1 MNGFPLPF
9 SRTERTSRR
18 RAGLLFT
25 LPLLTLLTLAIPM
38 RAAAQMTDVVVTAI
52 TLPPLSVPTGTP
64 VGVQFTLQNAGVN
77 NATDFFCQVGIS
89 SASAP
94 STPIFQEQINV
105 ASLPAGATT
114 SLMTQGTWPAGEP
127 GDYIVTVA
135 AIYEFDNEP
144 TNNLRQHSFVVTP
157 QSSMLTLTEAVA
169 ILNGEV
175 LDGHP
180 RAELL
185 TAVYLSPPAN
195 PSDSLL
201 PAGTLIESADSS
213 LILQYDYPVY
223 FFFVDLYPDQLFAH
237 PVEYIAISADDGTI
251 DRQTNVDMWPEING
265 VTPDFGS
272 DCFGDPNSRRV
283 RGQGINC
290 AEKPVRY
297 EPVATSNTGAWAV
310 AVVGKLNKEVEKTT
324 ADHDLCR
331 WKERMNARGSMV
343 TGPNISGSTG
353 TDGCGMTEQEL
364 CDAIEALKGKECDK
378 VYFKYIGHGKPGG
391 IFVWDNEHKRTKM
404 ISWRDLAK
412 KLKEAGVGE
421 VCIEITACHSGA
433 IIDALKEEGIKG
445 VVITSSSSGNTTP
458 VGEGDGTHWEK
469 ALEACSKDEMADLDR
484 NGTIDQCELFA
495 WVKVRGGTAANGPN
509 PQIFKLNDSVRIRS
523 VQLIQ
528 VGGGGTITTNAGGIR
543 VRGERICLRR
553 TINRRDSVV
562 YRGGVYLINEGRPR
576 RTADRSYEIIGRC
589 NGRDT
594 VLATV
599 RPSLAGGERI
609 CVADLPNGCTRISV
623 RRLRNATERKDYPIG
638 VASSAPDNGYE
649 GITQSV
655 TADPGQFIFLRH
667 PILSDI
673 NDQMYATSITGPA
686 GWNVTVAPDDFFIP
700 ESDTA
705 DFFVGVNVPADA
717 AAGGQVVA
725 TVVNT
730 ATSDTLDLIYDVH
743 IVDTLQG
750 DSLADWQGA
759 YRWYDVLGHS
769 RINGIGLDVRNTVF
783 AVVDTLSIL
792 RPEVFDMRNSAI
804 SAGENG
810 VIIFEEGN
818 TNLISAEMRGGALYG
833 TENGFFLASGAID
846 IVNLVVAESRG
857 RGLTITGSPG
867 LRIDT
872 LRGVSLLGTAGPA
885 LVLDSITRP
894 VRIEDLTVERAGAE
908 HIILSGD
915 VGFSCVDCSYDDAN
929 TDVESGSILR
939 RYARLN
945 VVVTDPD
952 ENPQPDISVRI
963 TAGDGSEFFSGLT
976 DPDGFIP
983 TQELLLSTNDGGTLT
998 EHGPYYVTVRTDQVT
1013 VQDTIDATGWTGRV
1027 FVLPADATSVD
1038 DNEVVAGE
1046 SVSPHPVRRGE
1057 ELTILLPRLADRSV
1071 SVRLHDATGRLT
1083 MRLDGFVNR
1092 SGMLGML
1099 LPDAVPAGMY
1109 LMVVE
1114 DGEGGRGVRRIVVR

>member
-1 MNGFPLPF
+1 MNGFPMPF
-9 SRTERTSRR
+9 FRTERTSRR
-18 RAGLLFT
+18 YAGLLFT
-25 LPLLTLLTLAIPM
+25 LPLLILLTLISPL
-38 RAAAQMTDVVVTAI
+38 RAAAQTTDVAVTAI
-52 TLPPLSVPTGTP
+52 TLPPLSVPSGTP
-64 VGVQFTLQNAGVN
+64 VGVQFTLQNAGGN
-77 NATDFFCQVGIS
+77 NATNFFCQVAIAPAS
-89 SASAP
+89 SPTS
-94 STPIFQEQINV
+94 PIFQEQVNV
-105 ASLPAGATT
+105 PLLAAGATT
-114 SLMTQGTWPAGEP
+114 TFMTQGTWPAGDP

-135 AIYEFDNEP
+135 AIYEFDNQP

-157 QSSMLTLTEAVA
+157 QTSMLTLAEAVA
-169 ILNGEV
+169 ILNSEV
-175 LDGHP
+175 LDDHP
-180 RAELL
+180 RADSL
-185 TAVYLSPPAN
+185 TALYLSPPAN

-201 PAGTLIESADSS
+201 PAGTLIESADST
-213 LILQYDYPVY
+213 LTLQYEYPVY
-223 FFFVDLYPDQLFAH
+223 FFFVDLHPDQLFAH
-237 PVEYIAISADDGTI
+237 PVEYVAVSAVDGEI
-251 DRQTNVDMWPEING
+251 DRQSNVDMWPEING

-391 IFVWDNEHKRTKM
+391 IFVWDNEHKKTKM

-421 VCIEITACHSGA
+421 VCIEVTARHSGA
-433 IIDALKEEGIKG
+433 IIDALKKEGIKG
-445 VVITSSSSGNTTP
+445 VVITSSDAGHTTP

-523 VQLIQ
+523 VQVVQ
-528 VGGGGTITTNAGGIR
+528 VSGGGTITTNAGGIT

-553 TINRRDSVV
+553 TINSRDSVV
-562 YRGGVYLINEGRPR
+562 YRGGIYLINEGRQR

-609 CVADLPNGCTRISV
+609 CVADLPNGCTRVSV
-623 RRLRNATERKDYPIG
+623 RRVRNATERKDYPIE
-638 VASSAPDNGYE
+638 VASAPDNGYE
-649 GITQSV
+649 AIPQSV
-655 TADPGQFIFLRH
+655 TAIPGQFIFLRH
-667 PILSDI
+667 PILSDL

-686 GWNVTVAPDDFFIP
+686 GWNVVAEPNNFFIP
-700 ESDTA
+700 ENDSA
-705 DFFVGVNVPADA
+705 DLHVGVNVPADA
-717 AAGGQVVA
+717 VAGGEVVA
-725 TVVNT
+725 TIVNT
-730 ATSDTLDLIYDVH
+730 ATSDTLELAYGVH
-743 IVDTLQG
+743 ILDTLQG

-818 TNLISAEMRGGALYG
+818 TNLISAEMRGAAFYG
-833 TENGFFLASGAID
+833 TADGFVLASGAVD

-872 LRGVSLLGTAGPA
+872 LRGVSLLGTTGPA
-885 LVLDSITRP
+885 LVLGSITRP

-908 HIILSGD
+908 DIVLTGG
-915 VGFSCVDCSYDDAN
+915 VELSCVDCSYDDAN
-929 TDVESGSILR
+929 TSVEAGSILR

-952 ENPQPDISVRI
+952 ENAMPGISVRI
-963 TAGDGSEFFSGLT
+963 VDGDGDEFFAGLT
-976 DPDGFIP
+976 AEDGFIP
-983 TQELLLSTNDGGTLT
+983 TQELLLNTNDGGIPV

-1013 VQDTIDATGWTGRV
+1013 LQDTIDATGWTGRV
-1027 FVLPADATSVD
+1027 FVLPADATSVED
-1038 DNEVVAGE
+1038 TEVVAGE

-1071 SVRLHDATGRLT
+1071 TVQLHDATGRLT
-1083 MRLDGFVNR
+1083 MRLDGFVNSAGR
-1092 SGMLGML
+1092 IGLL
-1099 LPDAVPAGMY
+1099 LPDAVRAGLY
-1109 LMVVE
+1109 LIIVD
-1114 DGEGGRGVRRIVVR
+1114 DGEGRRGVRRIVVR